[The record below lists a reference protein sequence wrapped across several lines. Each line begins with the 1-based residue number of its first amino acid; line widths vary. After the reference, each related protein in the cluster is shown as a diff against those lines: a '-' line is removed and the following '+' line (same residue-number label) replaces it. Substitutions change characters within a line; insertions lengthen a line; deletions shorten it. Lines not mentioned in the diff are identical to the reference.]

1 MQVLIEKRIMNEIPV
16 IVAKRDD
23 NLRKPLV
30 LISHGF
36 TRSKEDFVDKGYL
49 QELAMKGYYAVAID
63 NRLHGDRL
71 GPDFKSVVI
80 NQFGKVD
87 LIALRKAMKETAEDV
102 TLLIDELSLLEE
114 VDKDNI
120 AMIGVSMGGF
130 VTHRAV
136 VIDSRIKVG
145 IPIISS
151 PYWDDIPG
159 DVTTQMNEENRDKL
173 IKISEDY
180 QPANHKGNYAPTALL
195 MLVGDMDMHY
205 NLHKIQSFYVT
216 LKGYYSTCPENLN
229 LIIYPDT
236 MHEFKQEMWEQA
248 LQWLRKWLLVYD

>member
-1 MQVLIEKRIMNEIPV
+1 MKVLIEKMIVHEIPV
-16 IVAKRDD
+16 IIAKRDD
-23 NLRKPLV
+23 NVSKPLV

-36 TRSKEDFVDKGYL
+36 TGRKEDYLNKGYL
-49 QELAMKGYYAVAID
+49 QRLAEMGYYAVAID
-63 NRLHGDRL
+63 NRLHGGRP
-71 GPDFKSVVI
+71 GPDFKAVVM

-87 LIALRKAMKETAEDV
+87 LIALRNAMKETAEDV
-102 TLLIDELSLLEE
+102 TLLIDEMSLMEE
-114 VDKDNI
+114 IDEEKI

-136 VIDSRIKVG
+136 VNDPRIKVG

-159 DVTTQMNEENRDKL
+159 DVSTQMNEGNQEDL

-180 QPANHKGNYAPTALL
+180 QPANYKGNYAPTALL
-195 MLVGDMDMHY
+195 MQVGDMDKHY
-205 NLHKIQSFYVT
+205 NLNKIKNFHES
-216 LKGYYSTCPENLN
+216 LKAYYSAFPEKLK

-236 MHEFKQEMWEQA
+236 KHEFNQEMWEQA
-248 LQWLRKWLLVYD
+248 LQWLNKWLSI